1 MSNGAPSCIVWM
13 VRRPRFVVTCESVM
27 CPDESWPFEITG
39 SVTTFES
46 LHCNDETYDGYM
58 NRKRVDYY
66 YSVLMITSKC
76 AISVFTMK
84 VLAGIY
90 DVAHKP
96 AGVMGNGN

>member
-1 MSNGAPSCIVWM
+1 
-13 VRRPRFVVTCESVM
+13 
-27 CPDESWPFEITG
+27 
-39 SVTTFES
+39 
-46 LHCNDETYDGYM
+46 M

-76 AISVFTMK
+76 AIRVFTMK